1 MTAILLIFALPR
13 QYSLFL
19 NVLKREVTI
28 ALETDHYFFRGGRW
42 IFLEL
47 QWSLCYCCL
56 SKLFFPNCI
65 ILLIINYFSCSVSD
79 ISWLSMYSSTL
90 VTQVLLQDWF
100 KMCKRSYRKDSSQK
114 LIVDHYKTLI
124 KELWHKKYL
133 QTVFCSSLE
142 QNCVSAILRCVQED
156 VGFCNLKEV
165 ITELNAFWSAIFL
178 FSSFTCKQ
186 HIHFCL
192 LLQNIIS
199 FLSRIFIPIQQ
210 QPKKWSVLHHSLYCQ
225 ETLFTYFRLSW
236 SLSHT

>member
-1 MTAILLIFALPR
+1 
-13 QYSLFL
+13 
-19 NVLKREVTI
+19 
-28 ALETDHYFFRGGRW
+28 
-42 IFLEL
+42 
-47 QWSLCYCCL
+47 
-56 SKLFFPNCI
+56 
-65 ILLIINYFSCSVSD
+65 
-79 ISWLSMYSSTL
+79 MYSSTL

-178 FSSFTCKQ
+178 FSSFSCKQ

-192 LLQNIIS
+192 LLQNIIF

-210 QPKKWSVLHHSLYCQ
+210 QQKKWSVLHHSLYCQ